1 MNRDFL
7 DFLGAVKEP
16 REITVKISTHNV
28 GSENL
33 KESNQNFGADV
44 LLFLHCNTFS
54 PTKGMGDFLKY
65 IEDAYNLRTK
75 ALGFSCLEIGLEC
88 ANAEGLKRL
97 QTDYESGH
105 LSETAERCLL
115 TDEITEHPQMKD
127 ITVKTV
133 IKYGE
138 YFASRNF
145 FLNQRSQGKELLVQ
159 VNFSLLRIRFFF
171 DVTSGFVMES
181 SLR

>member
-28 GSENL
+28 GSENR
-33 KESNQNFGADV
+33 KESNQNFGANV

-88 ANAEGLKRL
+88 ANAEGLKSLR
-97 QTDYESGH
+97 TDYESGH
-105 LSETAERCLL
+105 LSETAERCFL

-145 FLNQRSQGKELLVQ
+145 FLNQRSQGKELLVP
-159 VNFSLLRIRFFF
+159 VNFSLLRIRFFEMSRL
-171 DVTSGFVMES
+171 VLSWKVH
-181 SLR
+181 

>member
-1 MNRDFL
+1 
-7 DFLGAVKEP
+7 
-16 REITVKISTHNV
+16 
-28 GSENL
+28 
-33 KESNQNFGADV
+33 
-44 LLFLHCNTFS
+44 
-54 PTKGMGDFLKY
+54 MGDFLKY

-97 QTDYESGH
+97 RTDYESGH

-145 FLNQRSQGKELLVQ
+145 FFEPTKPRKGVASPGK
-159 VNFSLLRIRFFF
+159 F
-171 DVTSGFVMES
+171 
-181 SLR
+181 

>member
-33 KESNQNFGADV
+33 ESNQNFGADV

-54 PTKGMGDFLKY
+54 PTKGMGLFLKH

-88 ANAEGLKRL
+88 TTAQGLECL
-97 QTDYESGH
+97 WTDFESGY
-105 LSETAERCLL
+105 LNETAERCLL
-115 TDEITEHPQMKD
+115 TDEVTENPQMKD
-127 ITVKTV
+127 VRVKTV
-133 IKYGE
+133 IKDGE
-138 YFASRNF
+138 YFACRNF
-145 FLNQRSQGKELLVQ
+145 FLNQRSQRKELLVQ
-159 VNFSLLRIRFFF
+159 VNFTLLCSRFFELSRLVF
-171 DVTSGFVMES
+171 SWKVN
-181 SLR
+181 